1 MYDAKFQQKC
11 QICGSTF
18 RFGPH
23 IFEGRHI
30 ASYQLMVCRAC
41 WIDNWDGWAPE
52 CEETLRRHL
61 SARGIPLPERNFKGC
76 FPRGDH

>member
-30 ASYQLMVCRAC
+30 ASYQLMACRAC

>member
-1 MYDAKFQQKC
+1 MHDAKFQQKC

-23 IFEGRHI
+23 IFHGRRI
-30 ASYQLMVCRAC
+30 GKYDLMVCRHC

-52 CEETLRRHL
+52 CESRLEAHL
-61 SARGIPLPERNFKGC
+61 VSHGIPLPQRNRKGHY
-76 FPRGDH
+76 PRGDQ